1 MTGDKNMLSNITY
14 SNGGSVT
21 FGDNSKGYII
31 GKADVSNVGTSDLPL
46 ISNVLLVKN
55 LKHNL
60 LSISQLCDKGFKIS
74 FFENKCSIFDKNQN
88 LIFEGNRDRN
98 IYVLNMKINH
108 NSDMCLIANE
118 NDPWLWHKRFCHINF
133 KTINKL
139 SKNDLVRGLPKMNFK
154 VNHIYDAC
162 QLGKLTKSSF
172 KSKKVISTLQPL
184 ELLHMDL
191 FGPTQV
197 QSINHNRYVFV
208 IVDNFSRYT

>member
-1 MTGDKNMLSNITY
+1 MLSNIT
-14 SNGGSVT
+14 SSDGGSVT

-31 GKADVSNVGTSDLPL
+31 GKGDVSNVGTSDLLL

-74 FFENKCSIFDKNQN
+74 FSEDKSSIRDKNQN
-88 LIFEGNRDRN
+88 LIFEGYRDKN

-139 SKNDLVRGLPKMNFK
+139 SKNDLVRGLPKIKFK
-154 VNHIYDAC
+154 INHICDAC

-172 KSKKVISTLQPL
+172 KSKKVISTL
-184 ELLHMDL
+184 
-191 FGPTQV
+191 
-197 QSINHNRYVFV
+197 
-208 IVDNFSRYT
+208 